1 MSDAPARFDRYLAR
15 AEKLV
20 GEPGELKAVIGR
32 AGMKLATSSNDKL
45 LALKSQLEL
54 TLALLRDWL
63 RGDYRHVEL
72 RTVVVL
78 AAGVLY
84 FVVPLDAIPDFLL
97 GWGLVDDVA
106 VLGYVFAQLKN
117 ELAAYAD
124 WRQTA
129 APGAGAAGSSEQET
143 GAGKRDDQDA

>member
-1 MSDAPARFDRYLAR
+1 MSEAPARFDRYLR
-15 AEKLV
+15 KAEKLV
-20 GEPGELKAVIGR
+20 GEPGKLKAVIGR

-45 LALKSQLEL
+45 SALKGQLEVSL
-54 TLALLRDWL
+54 ELLRDWL
-63 RGDYRHVEL
+63 KGDYRQIEL
-72 RTVVVL
+72 RTVVVR

-117 ELAAYAD
+117 ELTSYAE
-124 WRQTA
+124 WRQGQDTDETTDLK
-129 APGAGAAGSSEQET
+129 PLEQ
-143 GAGKRDDQDA
+143 GDDQDT